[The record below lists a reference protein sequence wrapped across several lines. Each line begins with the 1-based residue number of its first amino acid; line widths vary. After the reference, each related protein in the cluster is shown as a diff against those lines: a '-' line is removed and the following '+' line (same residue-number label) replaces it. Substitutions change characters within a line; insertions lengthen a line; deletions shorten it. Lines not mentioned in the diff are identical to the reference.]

1 MDIAFEKYLKNTC
14 VQLMFTS
21 NIKINMQI
29 TRSLGKQTRLNL
41 CKPRGKKILNVLNKP
56 NCHSVFKSTRQTFNM
71 LNSAYAMLHL
81 VYAHDWYDMSYFVW
95 IFFSTWVMR
104 FLDYQ
109 NNYILVA
116 LIWQF
121 MSECVIKGNNSCTSA
136 YFWFHGSIGSFLT
149 DV

>member
-14 VQLMFTS
+14 VQLIFTS

-41 CKPRGKKILNVLNKP
+41 CKPWGKKIWMYWTSLIVTQCLNLHVKP
-56 NCHSVFKSTRQTFNM
+56 LICLQSIRNVTLGICTWLIRHVI
-71 LNSAYAMLHL
+71 LCL
-81 VYAHDWYDMSYFVW
+81 D
-95 IFFSTWVMR
+95 FFSTWVMR
-104 FLDYQ
+104 FSDYQ

-121 MSECVIKGNNSCTSA
+121 MSECVIKGNNSCTSD

>member
-41 CKPRGKKILNVLNKP
+41 CKPWGKKKFWMYWTSLIVTQCLNLHVKPLIYLQSIRNVTLGICTWLIRHVILCL
-56 NCHSVFKSTRQTFNM
+56 
-71 LNSAYAMLHL
+71 
-81 VYAHDWYDMSYFVW
+81 D
-95 IFFSTWVMR
+95 FFSTWVMR

-121 MSECVIKGNNSCTSA
+121 MSECVIKGNNSCTSD